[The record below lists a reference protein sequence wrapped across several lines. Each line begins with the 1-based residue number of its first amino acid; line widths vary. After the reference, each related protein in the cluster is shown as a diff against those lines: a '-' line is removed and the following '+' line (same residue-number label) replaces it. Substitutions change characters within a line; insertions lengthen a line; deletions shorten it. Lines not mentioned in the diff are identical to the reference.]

1 MFVTDVND
9 VKIYNLSAGKSL
21 PEWLTDEKRRKALKQ
36 NVDLRKRIE
45 LIQDFDMPDECGT
58 IQMSPDQQF
67 IIATGT
73 YKPRVKCF
81 EVNNLSIKF
90 ERCFDSEVVRTE
102 VLSDDYSKMVFLSC
116 DRYIEFHAS
125 HGRHYR
131 LRIPRCGYDMGYH
144 IPTCDLFF
152 VGASPE
158 IYRLNLER
166 GQFMQSFETQSKQS
180 VNACDINPEHHLL
193 CVGTHEGTVEA
204 WDPRDKNRCATLDVA
219 MKVPNLTTFPSIST
233 IKFKNGLQM
242 GVGTQSGH
250 VLIYDIR
257 SNQPLLVKDH
267 YNKLKIKRIAF
278 NPSNNAV
285 YSMDEA
291 IMKIWDESS
300 GKQIAYIESESK
312 FNDMCTIPNTGMM
325 FFAQQTSKMLT
336 YYIPSLGPAP
346 RWCSFLD
353 NLTEE
358 IESETVQNIYDDYKF
373 VTKQE
378 LEQLG
383 LEHLEGTNLLRAY
396 MHGFFIDIRLYNKAR
411 SVVEPFEFD
420 KYRKEKVRQKI
431 ESSRPNRLTIKS
443 NLPKVNQEIALKLMD
458 EKGGKKKKGRPTTS
472 LLDDNRFSAMFENP
486 EFEIDKDADE
496 YKMLTP
502 VLSRLDKSKLK
513 ELKKQQTLKDL
524 MDEDEEAK
532 SSDDDLFSER
542 DGSSDDED
550 ERQWSKEVKKQY
562 KQIKKKNAAAER
574 NAEKDEDEASDDGE
588 PKMVEVPTNEFKVK
602 AMRNRN
608 DRSTLG
614 DRVSRDQDVK
624 YTVTGS
630 GNRQMSFSTKKI
642 PKDVRHREMDMR
654 KHREDRKRVIRPTT
668 SLRLKKYVPR

>member
-1 MFVTDVND
+1 M
-9 VKIYNLSAGKSL
+9 A
-21 PEWLTDEKRRKALKQ
+21 
-36 NVDLRKRIE
+36 
-45 LIQDFDMPDECGT
+45 
-58 IQMSPDQQF
+58 
-67 IIATGT
+67 
-73 YKPRVKCF
+73 
-81 EVNNLSIKF
+81 
-90 ERCFDSEVVRTE
+90 
-102 VLSDDYSKMVFLSC
+102 
-116 DRYIEFHAS
+116 
-125 HGRHYR
+125 
-131 LRIPRCGYDMGYH
+131 YH

-152 VGASPE
+152 VGASAE

-166 GQFMQSFETQSKQS
+166 GQFLQSYETQTKQS
-180 VNACDINPEHHLL
+180 VNACDINAEHHLL
-193 CVGTHEGTVEA
+193 CVGTHEGTIEA
-204 WDPRDKNRCATLDVA
+204 WDPRDKKRCATLDVA
-219 MKVPNLTTFPSIST
+219 MKIPNLSTFPSIST

-257 SNQPLLVKDH
+257 SNQPLTVKDH

-278 NPSNNAV
+278 NPSHNAV

-291 IMKIWDESS
+291 IMKIWDEKS

-358 IESETVQNIYDDYKF
+358 IESEVSTPKSLLPIRYANRPTDPIADGAEHIRRLQIRHQAGIGATRTGSLGRNQFTSSLYAWVSVISYLVQWRF
-373 VTKQE
+373 TKRK
-378 LEQLG
+378 LI
-383 LEHLEGTNLLRAY
+383 LLVFLRRR
-396 MHGFFIDIRLYNKAR
+396 FFIDIRLYNKAR

-458 EKGGKKKKGRPTTS
+458 ERGAKKKKGRPTTN
-472 LLDDNRFSAMFENP
+472 LLDDSRFSAMFDNP
-486 EFEIDKDADE
+486 EFEIDKEADE

-513 ELKKQQTLKDL
+513 ELKRKQTLQEL
-524 MDEDEEAK
+524 MDDDGDDDAAK

-562 KQIKKKNAAAER
+562 KQIKRKNAM
-574 NAEKDEDEASDDGE
+574 NEKNDGEDEGEEEDGDNAE
-588 PKMVEVPTNEFKVK
+588 PKMIEVAANEFKVK
-602 AMRNRN
+602 AMRNKT
-608 DRSTLG
+608 D
-614 DRVSRDQDVK
+614 K
-624 YTVTGS
+624 YVTIL
-630 GNRQMSFSTKKI
+630 RKKI
-642 PKDVRHREMDMR
+642 QN
-654 KHREDRKRVIRPTT
+654 
-668 SLRLKKYVPR
+668 SLRRRIFLNQFFLGQV